1 MKFIINI
8 FLTLIIIGCCDDCV
22 PWDLFRFKLVT
33 PDYSDYL
40 LENGLT
46 IEDVE
51 LFTVLQNTD
60 TIYINNLESDFVTNE
75 PNIMIARVTENF
87 EKIYFEIQGQVKDSI
102 TLNLNVD
109 RSNRCCTSITTIKS
123 AEYKN
128 QTIDFERLSLIEIII
143 E

>member
-1 MKFIINI
+1 MKY
-8 FLTLIIIGCCDDCV
+8 LTNTLLALVLIGCCDDCV
-22 PWDLFRFKLVT
+22 PWDIFRFKLIT

-40 LENGLT
+40 TENGLT

-60 TIYINNLESDFVTNE
+60 TIYINDLESDFVTSE
-75 PNIMIARVTENF
+75 PNIMVARITENF

-109 RSNRCCTSITTIKS
+109 RSNPCCTSITTIKS
-123 AEYKN
+123 VEYKN
-128 QTIDFERLSLIEIII
+128 QTTDFERLSLIEIII

>member
-1 MKFIINI
+1 V
-8 FLTLIIIGCCDDCV
+8 LISCCDDCV

-33 PDYSDYL
+33 PDQSDYL
-40 LENGLT
+40 TENGLT

-60 TIYINNLESDFVTNE
+60 TIYINSLEPDFVTSE
-75 PNIMIARVTENF
+75 PNIIVARITENF
-87 EKIYFEIQGQVKDSI
+87 EKIFFEIQGQVKDSI
-102 TLNLNVD
+102 VLNLNVD

-123 AEYKN
+123 VEYKN